1 MKKLLYL
8 LPLLL
13 IISACGTQ
21 PQSTQNVTDIVS
33 ATLTAIAQ
41 NNPQVVSPQATFT
54 PISVQVQPTATQQV
68 TSEERNFTLSLD
80 ILRSGV
86 YHSPDWG
93 EFQLSD
99 GIYYRTPPTLQ
110 ESPETYS
117 TRLLDTVLYGD
128 INLDGLED
136 AIVFLSTQNGGTG
149 HFVEMAAVLNLN
161 GSAHNVSTL
170 YLGDRV
176 VVESG
181 AVQDRLITLKLRVHG
196 PNDAL
201 CCPSQ
206 IATQNFYLE
215 NGRLIQIFADSQLTI
230 PEAWKT
236 FNHGDYTLSYPTT
249 YYIVPT
255 DPVIVITDS
264 KTTYDSWHND
274 SVDSSGLLIQ
284 IASLRLD
291 RRLDP
296 YKDPS
301 SLATLEQALQREI
314 NNIGIPYQVSG
325 STDVPWENAG
335 GGGET
340 SEGTKAF
347 YPSLSYQNTI
357 LGATSAAKVISDNK
371 VHFFI
376 LVPNDDSY
384 FLRITVQP
392 ANSVLIKVADQILS
406 TFTFTY

>member
-1 MKKLLYL
+1 MMKKTIYL

-13 IISACGTQ
+13 FITACGSQ
-21 PQSTQNVTDIVS
+21 SVSTQNVSDIVS

-54 PISVQVQPTATQQV
+54 PIPVQVQPTATQQGR
-68 TSEERNFTLSLD
+68 TEERNFTLSLD
-80 ILRSGV
+80 ILRYGV

-99 GIYYRTPPTLQ
+99 GIYYRTPPTSQ
-110 ESPETYS
+110 ESPETYT

-161 GSAHNVSTL
+161 GSVRNISTL

-181 AVQDRLITLKLRVHG
+181 AIQDGLITLNLRVQG
-196 PNDAL
+196 PNDGL

-206 IATQNFYLE
+206 IATWNFHIDSGQLV
-215 NGRLIQIFADSQLTI
+215 QISADTQPAI

-236 FNHGDYTLSYPTT
+236 FYHGDYTLSYPSA

-264 KTTYDSWHND
+264 KTTYDSWHD
-274 SVDSSGLLIQ
+274 SSVDSNGLLIQ
-284 IASLRLD
+284 VTSLRID

-314 NNIGIPYQVSG
+314 NNLGIPYEVSG

-340 SEGTKAF
+340 SGGTKCI
-347 YPSLSYQNTI
+347 YPSLSYQNTF
-357 LGATSAAKVISDNK
+357 LGTTNAAKVISDNK

-392 ANSVLIKVADQILS
+392 ASSPLIKVADQILS
-406 TFTFTY
+406 TF

>member
-8 LPLLL
+8 LPLLFSIL
-13 IISACGTQ
+13 ACGAQ
-21 PQSTQNVTDIVS
+21 PQSTQNVTNIVN

-41 NNPQVVSPQATFT
+41 NNPQVVSPPATFT

-68 TSEERNFTLSLD
+68 MPGERNFTLSLD
-80 ILRSGV
+80 ILRYGA
-86 YHSPDWG
+86 YRSPDWG

-99 GIYYRTPPTLQ
+99 GIFYRTPPTSQ

-128 INLDGLED
+128 INLDGFED
-136 AIVFLSTQNGGTG
+136 AVVFLSTQNGGVG
-149 HFVEMAAVLNLN
+149 HFIEMAAVLNMN

-176 VVESG
+176 VVQSG
-181 AVQDRLITLKLRVHG
+181 AVQDGLITLNLRVQG
-196 PNDAL
+196 PNDGL

-206 IATQNFYLE
+206 IATWNFHLDS
-215 NGRLIQIFADSQLTI
+215 GQLVQISADTQPAT

-236 FNHGDYTLSYPTT
+236 FNHGDYTLSYPSA
-249 YYIVPT
+249 YSIDPT

-284 IASLRLD
+284 IASLSLD

-296 YKDPS
+296 YQDPS
-301 SLATLEQALQREI
+301 RLATVEQALQREI
-314 NNIGIPYQVSG
+314 NNTGIPYEVSG

-335 GGGET
+335 GGGVKWIRLFRVE
-340 SEGTKAF
+340 
-347 YPSLSYQNTI
+347 NR
-357 LGATSAAKVISDNK
+357 VN
-371 VHFFI
+371 
-376 LVPNDDSY
+376 
-384 FLRITVQP
+384 
-392 ANSVLIKVADQILS
+392 
-406 TFTFTY
+406 